1 MGGRQH
7 RRVRGRSRRG
17 DHRGGVGG
25 RHVGRATTSSPP
37 VRRAC
42 SSAAIIEEG
51 GQAQY
56 GLPAAERASLMRP
69 RRGAAIRPRR
79 RSVFARRRRT
89 SRAEGAVLS
98 AGIGTE
104 QLSGPVTGT
113 KTLPVDPMTGAAE
126 GRAARVPVVIGTTA
140 DEFNLFTALQYVRGR
155 AIDAA
160 HFQELLSEA
169 FGPDAD
175 AVAHRYPPERFGG
188 SVPLAYSAATTDG
201 VFACVADRLADA
213 LSEAG
218 PVYSYVFD
226 DASAPAPEPLREAPF
241 PVGAG
246 HSLELRYLFD
256 VGGAPPLNPD
266 QQRLSEEMMDY
277 WSRFVATGRPGSDW
291 PALNEGDEDGRMS
304 LQPGGNRRHHQFRAS
319 PRVPVLGGPER
330 LGPCRRRYAPKRT
343 NG

>member
-1 MGGRQH
+1 M
-7 RRVRGRSRRG
+7 
-17 DHRGGVGG
+17 
-25 RHVGRATTSSPP
+25 GRAK
-37 VRRAC
+37 RN
-42 SSAAIIEEG
+42 ID
-51 GQAQY
+51 
-56 GLPAAERASLMRP
+56 LPAAERASLQY
-69 RRGAAIRPRR
+69 AAEAGCGDP
-79 RSVFARRRRT
+79 AT
-89 SRAEGAVLS
+89 AAQCLRALPPDKLQKALYYGR
-98 AGIGTE
+98 IGTE

-113 KTLPVDPMTGAAE
+113 KTLPVDPMTGVAE
-126 GRAARVPVVIGTTA
+126 GSAARVPVVIGTTA

-201 VFACVADRLADA
+201 VFGCVADRLADA

-256 VGGAPPLNPD
+256 VGGGPTLNPD

-291 PALNEGDEDGRMS
+291 PALNEGDEDERMS
-304 LQPGGNRRHHQFRAS
+304 LQPSGNRVTTDFE
-319 PRVPVLGGPER
+319 RVHECPFWAGLKG
-330 LGPCRRRYAPKRT
+330 
-343 NG
+343 